1 MNKFIKKEDLQAL
14 SIELKKQNKTIVLAN
29 GAFDMLHVGHI
40 RYLSGAKNSGD
51 ILIVAINSDISV
63 KLSKGNSRPI
73 IKENERVEIISA
85 LEVVDFIT
93 IFDEKDV
100 SSVIKLLKPDFHAKG
115 TDYSEDS
122 VPEKDIV
129 EEIGGKVIIT
139 GDPKD
144 HSTTDIISKLKEII
158 CE

>member
-63 KLSKGNSRPI
+63 KLSRGNSRPI

>member
-85 LEVVDFIT
+85 LEVVDFVT